1 LFLISVVA
9 VSLKRLKISHHVDN
23 RTIFPLGAVSWVGS
37 QIFLLAAT
45 PEWPALWIYVGAAI
59 GGVGYAA
66 ADMIPWSMLGEVV
79 DEDEL
84 RCGERREGLYFGLFT
99 FLRKLGGAIA
109 VAIGLFVLDLSG
121 FVANQEQ
128 SQTTLTTIRVL
139 TAVVP
144 AVFVVLGAW
153 VARHYPLTRAR
164 HTEILD
170 ALAARRAGERA
181 P

>member
-1 LFLISVVA
+1 
-9 VSLKRLKISHHVDN
+9 
-23 RTIFPLGAVSWVGS
+23 
-37 QIFLLAAT
+37 
-45 PEWPALWIYVGAAI
+45 
-59 GGVGYAA
+59 
-66 ADMIPWSMLGEVV
+66 MIPWSMLGEVV

-99 FLRKLGGAIA
+99 FLRKLGGALA
-109 VAIGLFVLDLSG
+109 VSIGLFVLDLSG

-144 AVFVVLGAW
+144 GVFVVLGAW
-153 VARHYPLTRAR
+153 VARGYPLTRAR
-164 HTEILD
+164 HAEILD
-170 ALAARRAGERA
+170 ALAARRSAERR